1 MLLYWSLAGGVRV
14 TSVRD
19 RPACVELQGE
29 NRGGGSGDHTS
40 GTSAHSGMRGREL
53 GVAIVGYG
61 TMGRAHS
68 FGYTAAPVLTS
79 IPIRPVARVIVGR
92 DRGRVAAAAEAY
104 GVPDYATDWRAVV
117 DRDDIDLVDICTP
130 PGTHAEIA
138 VAAAAAGKA
147 VFCEKPLATSYPEA
161 RSAWEAA
168 SRAGVLNAVGFNYR
182 RLPAVALMHRMV
194 AEGDVGEVRM
204 WRATWLS
211 DEFADPS
218 IPFDWRF
225 ERWQG
230 GTTIAD
236 LGAHLLDLALW
247 MVGDIGEVSAHSS
260 TFVRE
265 RTTPGGMRKV
275 EIDDASAGLIEFR
288 SGAIGRV
295 EMARCAVRRPCD
307 FTVEVN
313 GTRGTLFFDYARL
326 NELWHGDGGEEPDRY
341 GMRRIRAEHPA
352 HPYGANLWPIGQ
364 GVGYGASFI
373 NQVHDLMNAWDSGH
387 YDPDFAT
394 GMAVQAACDALEL
407 SAQERRW
414 VGMHEITDAATP
426 PIARPGA

>member
-1 MLLYWSLAGGVRV
+1 
-14 TSVRD
+14 
-19 RPACVELQGE
+19 
-29 NRGGGSGDHTS
+29 
-40 GTSAHSGMRGREL
+40 
-53 GVAIVGYG
+53 
-61 TMGRAHS
+61 MGRAHS
-68 FGYTAAPVLTS
+68 FGYAAAPVLATM
-79 IPIRPVARVIVGR
+79 PIRPVARVITGR
-92 DRGRVAAAAEAY
+92 DRDRVAAAAAAY
-104 GVPDYATDWRAVV
+104 GIPEYVTDWRTVL

-138 VAAAAAGKA
+138 AAAAAAGKS

-161 RSAWEAA
+161 RKAWEAA
-168 SRAGVLNAVGFNYR
+168 TRAGVLNAVGFNYR

-194 AEGDVGEVRM
+194 AEGVIGEVRM

-211 DEFADPS
+211 DEFVDAS

-236 LGAHLLDLALW
+236 LGAHLLDMALW
-247 MVGDIGEVSAHSS
+247 MVGEIADVSAHSS

-265 RTTPGGMRKV
+265 RAAPGGMRKV

-288 SGAIGRV
+288 SGAIGRI
-295 EMARCAVRRPCD
+295 EMARSAVRRPCD

-313 GTRGTLFFDYARL
+313 GAKGTLFFDYARL
-326 NELWHGDGGEEPDRY
+326 NELWHGDGDDAVDHY
-341 GMRRIRAEHPA
+341 GMRRIRVEHPS
-352 HPYGANLWPIGQ
+352 HPHAANLWPIGQ

-373 NQVHDLMNAWDSGH
+373 NQTHELMKAWDSGH

-407 SAQERRW
+407 SARERRW
-414 VGMHEITDAATP
+414 VGMHEITEAATP